1 MESQK
6 KGNKWLIVSIV
17 ILLLACIGMGGF
29 IFVNKDKLTSKE
41 NTTTV
46 SNEKK
51 KENEKNE
58 KCNEVSYDLK
68 TSEYGLGA
76 SGAGISVS
84 IDNTRKSVR
93 ISFNGMTISNT
104 FSLGWVTGADANS
117 YELIDTKTF
126 DKKIS
131 QVLIDGSGQD
141 ATNSAILYLMEDG
154 TVEYVPIL
162 KEINTNWQQ
171 PDNTKKFN
179 SYGKLNNI
187 SDIVSLIPAEAPG
200 YHTVLARKADGTVI
214 NLAETFKET
223 GNFR

>member
-104 FSLGWVTGADANS
+104 FGLGWVTGADANS

-141 ATNSAILYLMEDG
+141 ATNSTILYLMEDG